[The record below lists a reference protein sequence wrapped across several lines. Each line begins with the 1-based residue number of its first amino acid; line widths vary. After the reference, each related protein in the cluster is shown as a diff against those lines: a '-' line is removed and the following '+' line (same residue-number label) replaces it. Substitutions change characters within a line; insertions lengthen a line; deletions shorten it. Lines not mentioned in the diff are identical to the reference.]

1 MLRLFLTVSFLF
13 WNQLAAQNQEL
24 NEFCYQI
31 GCPVP
36 SKIIQHETYA
46 EVKFHPVQWIETQVD
61 SMDALQTGL
70 EKLFNYSHF
79 GNDAGTI
86 VPLTAPWGIAGI
98 LDSGKLSPRFRV
110 YIPIAPEVNNPP
122 EPTNQE
128 VSLGSMDACWYFVRA
143 FVQKVEVEQYAE
155 LMTEFLKDLEQDNQ
169 NVERSYFDIAFY
181 SIYDQMEMAFM
192 KTGE

>member
-46 EVKFHPVQWIETQVD
+46 EIKFDPLQWVETQID
-61 SMDALQTGL
+61 SLDDLQTGL

-86 VPLTAPWGIAGI
+86 VPLTAPWGISGT
-98 LDSGKLSPRFRV
+98 LDSGKLSPGFRV
-110 YIPIAPEVNNPP
+110 YIPIAPEANIPP

-128 VSLGSMDACWYFVRA
+128 VSLGSMDACWYFDRA
-143 FVQKVEVEQYAE
+143 FDQKVEREQYPE
-155 LMTEFLKDLEQDNQ
+155 LVTEFLKDLEQDNQ
-169 NVERSYFDIAFY
+169 NFDRRNFDIVFF
-181 SIYDQMEMAFM
+181 SIYGQMEIAFM